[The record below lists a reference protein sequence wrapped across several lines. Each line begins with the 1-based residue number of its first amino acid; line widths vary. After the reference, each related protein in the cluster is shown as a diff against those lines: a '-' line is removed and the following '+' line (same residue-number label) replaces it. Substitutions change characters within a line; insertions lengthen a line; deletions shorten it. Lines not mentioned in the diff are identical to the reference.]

1 MLVETRELCGIEA
14 IEYRILFA
22 VRSGAPTVLWPNEPD
37 AVYLSGPELH
47 RIGQSSAVEAK
58 DKQNFCKI
66 VAVEASATFWAA
78 RACPGDRPRGSS
90 ASDGVGAPSKT
101 ARRATP
107 NGRKRP

>member
-66 VAVEASATFWAA
+66 VAVEASATLG
-78 RACPGDRPRGSS
+78 RASLPRRPTKRLQ
-90 ASDGVGAPSKT
+90 
-101 ARRATP
+101 
-107 NGRKRP
+107 RKRRCRSP